1 MTDPRV
7 VRSRAAILDA
17 TVASVLERG
26 IDGSSVEDICARSGV
41 ARTTVYRH
49 WDTKPELVLDAL
61 SQTLRPPKDPTT
73 GDVRD
78 DLVAL
83 VGSFARALAD
93 GPLARLLTVMAE
105 GATRDAHLAEVHHRE
120 ARRRHAVVRDVI
132 DRGVSRGQLPT
143 VLDVDHAVAALLGP
157 VVYRVLVAGQQVAP
171 DDVATIVD
179 DVLAAATRG
188 GAS

>member
-1 MTDPRV
+1 MEDPRV

-49 WDTKPELVLDAL
+49 WDTKPDLVLEAL
-61 SQTLRPPKDPTT
+61 SQSLEPPTVPDT
-73 GDVRD
+73 GAVRE

-83 VGSFARALAD
+83 VGGFARALAD
-93 GPLARLLTVMAE
+93 GPLARLLAVMAE
-105 GATRDAHLAEVHHRE
+105 GATRDAQLAEVHHRE

-132 DRGVSRGQLPT
+132 DRGVARGQLPT
-143 VLDVDHAVAALLGP
+143 GLDVDHVVAAVLGP
-157 VVYRVLVAGQQVAP
+157 VVYRVLVAGHPVGSGEVA
-171 DDVATIVD
+171 AIVD
-179 DVLAAATRG
+179 DALPATPRAAG
-188 GAS
+188 S